1 MLLMRGIAREAVF
14 AGTPGDVSRRVAHRQ
29 SGRWQMQE
37 TLDLMQ
43 RGGWM
48 APPRPAPPSAPV
60 AAAASAAAPDPI
72 AALKQLAALKQQGVL
87 TDAEFSAEKTKLL
100 AS

>member
-1 MLLMRGIAREAVF
+1 MRGIAREAIF
-14 AGTPGDVSRRVAHRQ
+14 AGTPADVSQRVGARQ

-37 TLDLMQ
+37 TLDMMQ

-48 APPRPAPPSAPV
+48 APPRPVPPGAPAAPAAPS
-60 AAAASAAAPDPI
+60 APDPI
-72 AALKQLAALKQQGVL
+72 AALKQLAALKEQGVL

-100 AS
+100 AP

>member
-14 AGTPGDVSRRVAHRQ
+14 AGTPGDVSRRVANRQ

-48 APPRPAPPSAPV
+48 APPRPVPPSAPV
-60 AAAASAAAPDPI
+60 PAAAPDPI